1 VGEGT
6 FPVLVYSHSYGGVRT
21 DSINHIEHLVSNG
34 HIVVAPDHTYLAAAT
49 VLEGNEVAYQDPN
62 ALPDPEADDTTEEA
76 TAQAETD
83 LVAATAADLVT
94 VLNALHEGESG
105 PFGAVTAAMDLN
117 RVGVYGH
124 GSGGGAAIKVCL
136 ELPDLCGAVLTMDA
150 WVEPLTEEDL
160 QNDMI
165 RPALYMRSE
174 EWVGNDDDAL
184 LSGIA
189 ARGQAITYTVGI
201 DGAATSDFLLVPLLT
216 PLASQLGLKGPIP
229 AGRVITIVDNYLLG
243 FFDVMLLGTGSAA
256 LDSVTFE
263 EVDVSVIQPSG

>member
-1 VGEGT
+1 
-6 FPVLVYSHSYGGVRT
+6 
-21 DSINHIEHLVSNG
+21 
-34 HIVVAPDHTYLAAAT
+34 
-49 VLEGNEVAYQDPN
+49 
-62 ALPDPEADDTTEEA
+62 
-76 TAQAETD
+76 
-83 LVAATAADLVT
+83 
-94 VLNALHEGESG
+94 
-105 PFGAVTAAMDLN
+105 
-117 RVGVYGH
+117 
-124 GSGGGAAIKVCL
+124 
-136 ELPDLCGAVLTMDA
+136 MDA

-201 DGAATSDFLLVPLLT
+201 DGATTSDYLLVPLLT